1 MCAGRSEL
9 GTRVVGPCVVQSGI
23 PYFGKRGERTRTMR
37 SSVRELPK
45 GRRMIG
51 LNPVSGG
58 GGGIITDAP
67 GWHSE
72 YFFIY
77 SASCVTILRDGY
89 WEGLYSSVLA

>member
-1 MCAGRSEL
+1 
-9 GTRVVGPCVVQSGI
+9 
-23 PYFGKRGERTRTMR
+23 
-37 SSVRELPK
+37 
-45 GRRMIG
+45 MIG
-51 LNPVSGG
+51 LNPVSG

-72 YFFIY
+72 YFFLY